1 MSRVDRSRLP
11 TPSSSPAIRFPPVH
25 RQRLSNGLE
34 VRAVAHTNV
43 PVVSAVLVVRGG
55 TAADPATREGLAA
68 FTADLLDEGSG
79 GRTALQVSDELARYG
94 ADLDLDV
101 GPDATLVS
109 LTTLTRYARP
119 ALTLLAEM
127 AILPNLADADIS
139 RVRKLRLE
147 RLRQLRDHAPALAE
161 RALARVLYGSHPY
174 GHLSLGSESSLA
186 DTTADDLRA
195 FHTAVFV
202 PAESTVI
209 IVGDAPVA
217 DLVDMV
223 DMAFGAWEPSPATMV
238 VEPDAGLRP
247 APPAPAHRLA
257 VVDRPAAA
265 QSELRIG
272 HLCASRSTPDYHA
285 LVVLNMILG
294 GQFVSRVNM
303 NLRQD
308 KGYTYGVRTGFDLR
322 RGLGPF
328 VLQTSVQTEV
338 TANAIREAL
347 RELSEIRDARPATA
361 DELSMAK
368 AAVTLG
374 FPRGLET
381 AQQVARNLVQVALHG
396 LADSWFDE
404 YVPRVEAVTAADVT
418 RVAQAYLDPTKFATV
433 IVGDLERLRADLAT
447 LGEPTLVA
455 PL

>member
-1 MSRVDRSRLP
+1 VSPVDRSRLP
-11 TPSSSPAIRFPPVH
+11 LPSVSPSIRFPPVH
-25 RQRLSNGLE
+25 RHHLANGLA
-34 VRAVAHTNV
+34 VRAVTHTNV
-43 PVVSAVLVVRGG
+43 PVVSAVLIVRGG
-55 TAADPATREGLAA
+55 TAADPANREGLAA

-79 GRTALQVSDELARYG
+79 GRTALQVADELARYG
-94 ADLDLDV
+94 ADLDVDV

-109 LTTLTRYARP
+109 LTTLTPYARP

-127 AILPNLADADIS
+127 ALLPNLDDADIA

-174 GHLSLGSESSLA
+174 GHLSLGSEASLA
-186 DTTADDLRA
+186 DTTSDDLRA
-195 FHTAVFV
+195 FHAAAFA
-202 PAESTVI
+202 PARSTLI
-209 IVGDAPVA
+209 IVGDAPVERLVEIV
-217 DLVDMV
+217 DL
-223 DMAFGAWEPSPATMV
+223 AFGAWEARPSSLV
-238 VEPDAGLRP
+238 VDTEAGLRP
-247 APPAPAHRLA
+247 PPDVPEPRLA
-257 VVDRPAAA
+257 VVPRPGAA

-272 HLCASRSTPDYHA
+272 HLCTSRSTPDYHT

-338 TANAIREAL
+338 TVAAIRESLA
-347 RELSEIRDARPATA
+347 ELSAIRDGRPATDA
-361 DELSMAK
+361 ELSLAQ
-368 AAVTLG
+368 AAVMLG

-381 AQQVARNLVQVALHG
+381 AQQVARNLVQVALHD
-396 LADSWFDE
+396 LPDSWFED
-404 YVPRVEAVTAADVT
+404 YVPRIEAVTANEVT
-418 RVAQAYLDPTKFATV
+418 RVAQRYLDPGKFATV
-433 IVGDLERLRADLAT
+433 IVGDIERLQEDLAT
-447 LGEPTLVA
+447 LGDPALVA

>member
-1 MSRVDRSRLP
+1 L
-11 TPSSSPAIRFPPVH
+11 A
-25 RQRLSNGLE
+25 NGLD
-34 VRAVAHTNV
+34 VRAVTHTNV
-43 PVVSAVLVVRGG
+43 PVVSAVLIVRGG
-55 TAADPATREGLAA
+55 TSADPAGREGLAA

-79 GRTALQVSDELARYG
+79 GRTALQVADELARYG

-109 LTTLTRYARP
+109 ITTLTRYARP

-127 AILPNLADADIS
+127 AILPNLADADIA

-147 RLRQLRDHAPALAE
+147 RLRQLRDHAPAIAE
-161 RALARVLYGSHPY
+161 RALARVLYGDHPY
-174 GHLSLGSESSLA
+174 GHLSLGTESSLLE
-186 DTTADDLRA
+186 TTADDLRA
-195 FHTAVFV
+195 FHAGAFS
-202 PAESTVI
+202 PAQSTVI
-209 IVGDAPVA
+209 IVGDAAAA

-223 DMAFGAWEPSPATMV
+223 DMAFGAWEPPSSLMAVAT
-238 VEPDAGLRP
+238 DAGLRP
-247 APPAPAHRLA
+247 PPPLPEPRLA
-257 VVDRPAAA
+257 VVARPAAA
-265 QSELRIG
+265 QSEVRIG
-272 HLCASRSTPDYHA
+272 HLCTSRSTPDYHA

-338 TANAIREAL
+338 TAAAIREAL
-347 RELSEIRDARPATA
+347 RELSEIRDVRPATA
-361 DELSMAK
+361 DELTLSK
-368 AAVTLG
+368 AAITLG

-396 LADSWFDE
+396 LPDSWFEE
-404 YVPRVEAVTAADVT
+404 YVPRVEAVSADEVT
-418 RVAQAYLDPTKFATV
+418 RVAQTYLDPAKFATV
-433 IVGDLERLRADLAT
+433 IVGDIERFKPDLSA
-447 LGEPTLVA
+447 LGEPVLMTVA
-455 PL
+455 